1 MMRAKSDIELSNRV
15 IAGLLWYGTW
25 LASAIIALGT
35 GLEVLNQIG
44 CDMPF
49 VQSGLSLMK
58 TGVIIFILLPVA
70 RVILML
76 GLFLRN
82 RDYLYTVLSAFV
94 LVVIGI
100 GVLVGLSIR
109 R

>member
-1 MMRAKSDIELSNRV
+1 MQPKNDNELGNKL
-15 IAGLLWYGTW
+15 IAGLLWHGTW
-25 LASAIIALGT
+25 IASAFIALGI
-35 GLEVLNQIG
+35 GLQVLNQIG
-44 CDMPF
+44 YGMPF
-49 VQSGLSLMK
+49 LQNGPGLMK
-58 TGVIIFILLPVA
+58 IGVTLFILLPVA

-82 RDYLYTVLSAFV
+82 RDYLYTILSAFV
-94 LVVIGI
+94 LIVIGI